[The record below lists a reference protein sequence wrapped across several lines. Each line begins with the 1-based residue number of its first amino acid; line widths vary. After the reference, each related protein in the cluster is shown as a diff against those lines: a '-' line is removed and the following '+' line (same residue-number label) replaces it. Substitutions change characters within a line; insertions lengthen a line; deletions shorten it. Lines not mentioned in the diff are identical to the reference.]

1 MKQNYPDLIRQLL
14 KRLAIA
20 APFFALGAFL
30 VARNGR
36 TNVLGVLWGLGFM
49 TIGVAI
55 VTVPLAGLLAEPIG
69 GLVYFQGRHR
79 DKLGPIYSMAEA
91 MRSAGRY
98 QEALAEYERMTHE
111 FPGEIKPYVEMID
124 IAVVSLKDG
133 PLAESF
139 FHKGM
144 EAFEKREEAR
154 QTLKV
159 RYGEIRSR
167 LDRRTDLPE
176 SIVPADQQD
185 RLDAKGRLLQRP

>member
-1 MKQNYPDLIRQLL
+1 MRQNYPDLIRQLL
-14 KRLAIA
+14 KHLVIA
-20 APFFALGAFL
+20 APFFALGVFL
-30 VARNGR
+30 AARYGR

-55 VTVPLAGLLAEPIG
+55 VMVPLAGLLAEPIG

-79 DKLGPIYSMAEA
+79 DKPGPVYSRAQA

-98 QEALAEYERMTHE
+98 QEALAEFENMTWE
-111 FPGEIKPYVEMID
+111 FPGEVKPYVEMID
-124 IAVVSLKDG
+124 VAVVSLKDG
-133 PLAESF
+133 PLAESIF
-139 FHKGM
+139 QKGM
-144 EAFEKREEAR
+144 AALEKREEAR

-176 SIVPADQQD
+176 SIVPADQRD
-185 RLDAKGRLLQRP
+185 RLDAKGRPLQ